1 MKTHQTNRSK
11 VSLKGGAIALA
22 LATFTLTACQ
32 TPDDTAGTTPG
43 QDPAATEQTTPGQDQ
58 QAVDR
63 DQEAIQI
70 GDLAGNLEDYL
81 GQTVSVRGEVT
92 ELMGSEAFIIQGDGL
107 FGGDEVVVFNTTGEP
122 LPQIGDEITQQVQVT
137 GQVQQ
142 VVIDD
147 IAQQHGLVLDEA
159 TFGEYENNPAIIAD
173 NILLAPEPGELSD
186 NPEAFYDQMIAV
198 EGGVG
203 EQYDANVFTL
213 SRAQFL
219 GGSDLL
225 VINEADGTMVNLDD
239 VDDVVIMGTLR
250 PFNLAELENEYNLTW
265 DQELRQSIEDDYS
278 DEPVIIAQNIYPI
291 DR

>member
-1 MKTHQTNRSK
+1 MKMHPSNRSK
-11 VSLKGGAIALA
+11 INIKGGAIALA

-92 ELMGSEAFIIQGDGL
+92 ELMGSEAFVIQGDGL

-159 TFGEYENNPAIIAD
+159 TFGEYENNPAIIAE
-173 NILLAPEPGELSD
+173 NIALAPDPGELSD

-198 EGGVG
+198 EGDVG

-213 SRAQFL
+213 ARGQFL

-225 VINEADGTMVNLDD
+225 VINEADGTMANLEDFD
-239 VDDVVIMGTLR
+239 EVIIMGTLR

-265 DQELRQSIEDDYS
+265 DQDLRQSIEDDYS
-278 DEPVIIAQNIYPI
+278 DEPVIIAQSIYPI